1 MPEFV
6 VVNVLVGVE
15 VCTEQVVLQEDGKN
29 VNDVILTGTGPVDQ
43 VGKGLG
49 TASNQDF
56 TDWLKDILA

>member
-43 VGKGLG
+43 VGEGLG

>member
-6 VVNVLVGVE
+6 VMNVLVGIE

-29 VNDVILTGTGPVDQ
+29 VNDVILTGTSPVDQ
-43 VGKGLG
+43 VGEGLG

>member
-6 VVNVLVGVE
+6 VVNVLVCVE

-29 VNDVILTGTGPVDQ
+29 INYVILTGTGPVDQ
-43 VGKGLG
+43 VGEGLG